1 MMMKDIAEK
10 LIQAK
15 VAVLKRELLLQDA
28 ANQYREA
35 VDEFVKSRPAA
46 HVGATDRTHVVTV
59 GNECYVITVTITRAR
74 TIA

>member
-28 ANQYREA
+28 VNQYREA
-35 VDEFVKSRPAA
+35 VD
-46 HVGATDRTHVVTV
+46 
-59 GNECYVITVTITRAR
+59 
-74 TIA
+74 